1 MPTKTF
7 LRIAGMAGAAAL
19 VAGWLTA
26 ATGTR
31 QISEDPGP
39 VSSPRPAA
47 TTPSLMAL
55 NLAAEVDRLHER
67 VTHAPVPRETMRNP
81 FELPHT
87 TSRPVPSVP
96 AASPEAPAPVTAP
109 APPPR
114 AVTLVGIAAHET
126 ADGLERTVIVS
137 LMGEVVLARTGDA
150 LAGGLRVVDITARSV
165 QLKDAA
171 GDVVSLEL
179 P

>member
-1 MPTKTF
+1 MPTKTL
-7 LRIAGMAGAAAL
+7 LRIAGMAGVAAL

-31 QISEDPGP
+31 QISEDPPP
-39 VSSPRPAA
+39 VSSPLLAA
-47 TTPSLMAL
+47 TTPSLLAL
-55 NLAAEVDRLHER
+55 NLSAEVDRLRER
-67 VTHAPVPRETMRNP
+67 MTHAPVPRETMRNP
-81 FELPHT
+81 FELPST
-87 TSRPVPSVP
+87 PSRPAPSVP
-96 AASPEAPAPVTAP
+96 RANPEAPVPVTAP
-109 APPPR
+109 LPASH

-126 ADGLERTVIVS
+126 ADGPERTVIVS
-137 LMGEVVLARTGDA
+137 LMGDVVLARTGDV
-150 LAGGLRVVDITARSV
+150 LAGGLRVVDITARRV